1 MSMDGILS
9 LYYWSLSD
17 EIIIFL
23 ILKKYVIHLL
33 KKTNSFLL
41 DFILFL
47 PIILNFEIEI
57 NFHLIK

>member
-1 MSMDGILS
+1 MSMDEILS

-23 ILKKYVIHLL
+23 ILKKYVIYLL